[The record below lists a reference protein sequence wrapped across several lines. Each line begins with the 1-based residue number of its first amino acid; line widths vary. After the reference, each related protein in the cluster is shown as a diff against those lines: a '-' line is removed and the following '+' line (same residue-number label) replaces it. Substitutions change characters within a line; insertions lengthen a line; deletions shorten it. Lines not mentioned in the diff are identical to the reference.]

1 MDRQS
6 YLEINKDAFLN
17 NVKAIQDY
25 VGNKKLMPVIKG
37 NAYGTYI
44 NKKLELIKD
53 FDIVAVA
60 IVQEAIEL
68 RKLGYQNEIFV
79 LNQPYVEDIPNI
91 IKYNVTIGVA
101 SLEFVKELKK
111 YDSEFKIHLELE
123 TGMGRTGIYLQDLEN
138 FIKEVK
144 NNEKICVEGVYTHFS
159 SADFDVEFTN
169 KQIEK
174 FEKGVEIVKK
184 SFDNLKYIH
193 CSASNG
199 ILNFKVDI
207 CNLVRPGIILY
218 GYESS
223 EDTMKKINLFPVA
236 KLKSKISFI
245 KEVEPG
251 TSISYSQKFITN
263 KKMKIATVGI
273 GYLDGIKRCLIN
285 KGKVVIN
292 GKLANMVGTICMD
305 SFMIDVTDI
314 PEAKVGTE
322 VFIWD
327 NNVRKLE
334 DIADECDTINY
345 EIISTISDRVP
356 RKFV

>member
-273 GYLDGIKRCLIN
+273 
-285 KGKVVIN
+285 
-292 GKLANMVGTICMD
+292 
-305 SFMIDVTDI
+305 
-314 PEAKVGTE
+314 E
-322 VFIWD
+322 
-327 NNVRKLE
+327 
-334 DIADECDTINY
+334 
-345 EIISTISDRVP
+345 
-356 RKFV
+356 